1 MDFSRVQLKLTNMF
15 TNAHIDISALVDT
28 GAMHM
33 CVTQEQAR
41 QLGFDPE
48 EFSTQIVTLADGRQ
62 IKAPKI
68 RPIEIAFANRTYA
81 TEALVLGDEALM
93 GVLPLE
99 AMDLVVDPQ
108 AQKVVVN
115 PAHPNHPVSIA
126 KGMRAAF

>member
-1 MDFSRVQLKLTNMF
+1 MGFSRIDLKLTNLF
-15 TNAHIDISALVDT
+15 TKATLDVSALVDT
-28 GAMHM
+28 GALHM

-48 EFSTQIVTLADGRQ
+48 EFNTQIVTLANGRQ
-62 IKAPKI
+62 IEAPKI

-99 AMDLVVDPQ
+99 AMDLLVAPR

-115 PAHPNHPVSIA
+115 PAHPNRPVSIA
-126 KGMRAAF
+126 KGMRG